1 MLYKQIDPASLRL
14 EYACPFCLSAK
25 FAEAVTLFD
34 HVRTCPG
41 ATPILT
47 AADLADIPNLQI
59 GEGLTMCDYVEDEE
73 AYYKNMSWFSQ
84 TGLLAGLTDAS
95 ADDLLNVII
104 RHLKDRCAGSSSAAG
119 GSRRQGAVKNIE
131 VAAWRVMATFF
142 TLDDSVMERY
152 LQIIYGS
159 DEDSAEEPIWPSD
172 APAPSSN

>member
-25 FAEAVTLFD
+25 FAEAATLFD

-84 TGLLAGLTDAS
+84 TGLLAGLCEAS

-104 RHLKDRCAGSSSAAG
+104 RHLKERGSDGTCRNGKS
-119 GSRRQGAVKNIE
+119 AVKNIE
-131 VAAWRVMATFF
+131 VAAWRIMATFF
-142 TLDDSVMERY
+142 TLDDTVMERY

-159 DEDSAEEPIWPSD
+159 DEDSSEEPIWPAA
-172 APAPSSN
+172 APASSSN

>member
-25 FAEAVTLFD
+25 FAEAVTLFS
-34 HVRTCPG
+34 HVRSCPG

-73 AYYKNMSWFSQ
+73 AYYKNMSWFAQ
-84 TGLLAGLTDAS
+84 TGLLAGLTEAT

-104 RHLKDRCAGSSSAAG
+104 RHLKDRNADGINRNGKS
-119 GSRRQGAVKNIE
+119 AVKNIE
-131 VAAWRVMATFF
+131 VAAWRIMATFF
-142 TLDDSVMERY
+142 TLDDTVMERY

-159 DEDSAEEPIWPSD
+159 DEDSAEEPIWPSE
-172 APAPSSN
+172 PAASSN